1 MRSEILDYLDLKN
14 AEARAR
20 WARLYFS
27 GHFCDDRRTSE
38 ERARFEAWYQS
49 ARAAV
54 DRFLWGAQ

>member
-27 GHFCDDRRTSE
+27 GHFC
-38 ERARFEAWYQS
+38 RFEAWYQS